1 MRKIDVF
8 EAFNL
13 LGSGAIAPERVKF
26 IDVEVDEE
34 SVPNTTI
41 TSILYYHDGA
51 WYLEIEKY
59 ASGGSFSEE
68 EEKPYASNLE
78 ELKRWLP
85 QFEYA
90 VIEDKLFVVRDQYG
104 YVISAGG
111 NELSTN
117 QIKWL
122 FGLDSDAS
130 LEYASGSWGWETET
144 DWCDCGD
151 LDCRPRVRND
161 GEKYCEK

>member
-1 MRKIDVF
+1 MKTLDVF

-26 IDVEVDEE
+26 IDTEIDNE
-34 SVPNTTI
+34 SVPTTSI
-41 TSILYYHDGA
+41 TSILFYHDGA
-51 WYLEIEKY
+51 WYMEVETY

-68 EEKPYASNLE
+68 EEEPYASNLE

-104 YVISAGG
+104 YVLSSGV
-111 NELSTN
+111 NELSAN

-122 FGLDSDAS
+122 FGLDSEAS
-130 LEYASGSWGWETET
+130 LEYASGTWGWETEAN
-144 DWCDCGD
+144 WCDCGD
-151 LDCRPRVRND
+151 LDCRARARN
-161 GEKYCEK
+161 GEEKFCEK